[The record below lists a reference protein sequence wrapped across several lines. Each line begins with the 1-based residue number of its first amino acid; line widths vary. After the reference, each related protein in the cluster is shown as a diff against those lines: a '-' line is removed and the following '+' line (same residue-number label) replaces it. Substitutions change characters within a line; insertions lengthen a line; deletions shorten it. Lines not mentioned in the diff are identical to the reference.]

1 MKITLNTTTVL
12 SFLVVASLLGSCKKE
27 ASPDLKDAFLNVIPK
42 PVKAELV
49 EGGAFTVNEMT
60 MLYAEGEGLEVVTRH
75 TTDLTRVTKISDDP
89 QNLNQIDLKIVS
101 DSELGDEGY
110 ELTIEEKKITIAANK
125 PAGIFYGL
133 TTLDQ
138 VSVKDPSTEMLSF
151 ATGKIRDY
159 PTFGWR
165 GSMLDVAR
173 HFFSVED
180 VKRYID
186 LVAAYK
192 INVLHLHLS
201 DDQGWRI
208 EIKSWPKLTEIGGS
222 TQVGGGGGGF
232 YTQEQYKDIVAYA
245 QSRFVN
251 IIPEIDMPSHVE
263 AALASYPELSCDGR
277 KPAVYEGTEVG
288 FNSLCPKGGKQGEL
302 VNKFVNDVVREIS
315 AITPGPYFHVGGD
328 EASKVVKKDDYI
340 NFIKMFKKI
349 VQANNKYMIGWE
361 EVSQSDIGPG
371 DLVQYWHNA
380 KYADTAVRKGA
391 KLIMSPSTKVYLDMK
406 YDSTIK
412 NIGYDWAALIE
423 VDDSYVWNI
432 EDMIPGV
439 TLENVAGVEAPL
451 WSETLKSGKDMEF
464 MLFPRLPG
472 IAELG
477 WNYKGRDWNEYK
489 GRLAKHARFMDEA
502 GINYYKSPKIDWPN
516 KTAVPNP
523 Q

>member
-1 MKITLNTTTVL
+1 
-12 SFLVVASLLGSCKKE
+12 LLTACRQETPPALKE
-27 ASPDLKDAFLNVIPK
+27 AFLNVIPK
-42 PVKAELV
+42 PVKAELAGNGTFIV
-49 EGGAFTVNEMT
+49 DDLT
-60 MLYAEGEGLEVVTRH
+60 MLHTEGEGLEVVAKH
-75 TTDLTRVTKISDDP
+75 TTDLTRVAKVSDDP
-89 QNLNQIDLKIVS
+89 ANLNQINLKIIS
-101 DSELGDEGY
+101 DGELGEEGY
-110 ELTIEEKKITIAANK
+110 ELTIEPKKITIAANK

-138 VSVKDPSTEMLSF
+138 VTVKDPSTGVLSF

-173 HFFSVED
+173 HFFTVDD

-186 LVAAYK
+186 MIAAYK

-208 EIKSWPKLTEIGGS
+208 EIKSWPKLTEVGGQ

-251 IIPEIDMPSHVE
+251 IVPEIDMPSHTE

-277 KPAVYEGTEVG
+277 KPALYEGTEVG
-288 FNSLCPKGGKQGEL
+288 FNSFCPKNEKLINQ
-302 VNKFVNDVVREIS
+302 FVGDVVKEITS
-315 AITPGPYFHVGGD
+315 MTPGPYFHVGGD
-328 EASKVVKKDDYI
+328 EASKVVKKEDYI
-340 NFIKMFKKI
+340 QFIRNFKKI
-349 VQANNKYMIGWE
+349 VQANNKYMVGWE

-371 DLVQYWHNA
+371 DLVQYWHSA
-380 KYADTAVRKGA
+380 EHAAEGVKKGA

-423 VDDSYVWNI
+423 VDDAYLWNI
-432 EDMIPGV
+432 EEMIPGV
-439 TLENVAGVEAPL
+439 TLDNVVGVEAPL
-451 WSETLKSGKDMEF
+451 WSETLKSMKDIEF

-477 WNYKGRDWNEYK
+477 WHYEGRDWNEYK
-489 GRLAKHARFMDEA
+489 TRLAKHAKFMDEW
-502 GINYYKSPKIDWPN
+502 GINYYKSPKIDWPSQN
-516 KTAVPNP
+516 AIQNP

>member
-1 MKITLNTTTVL
+1 MNLILRSVL
-12 SFLVVASLLGSCKKE
+12 VLIVVAMSLTACKQE
-27 ASPDLKDAFLNVIPK
+27 TSPALKDAFLNVIPK
-42 PVKAELV
+42 PVKAELA
-49 EGGAFTVNEMT
+49 ESGAFTVDNAT
-60 MLYAEGEGLEVVTRH
+60 MLYVEGEDLEVVARH
-75 TTDLTRVTKISDDP
+75 TTDLTRVTKVSDDP
-89 QNLNQIDLKIVS
+89 KNLNQIDLRIVN

-138 VSVKDPSTEMLSF
+138 ISVKDPSTEALSF

-186 LVAAYK
+186 MIAAYK
-192 INVLHLHLS
+192 MNVLHLGLS
-201 DDQGWRI
+201 NDQGWRI
-208 EIKSWPKLTEIGGS
+208 EIKSWPKLTEIGS
-222 TQVGGGGGGF
+222 KTQVGGGGGGF

-245 QSRFVN
+245 QSRYVN
-251 IIPEIDMPSHVE
+251 IIPEIDMPSHTE

-277 KPAVYEGTEVG
+277 KPALYEGTEVG
-288 FNSLCPKGGKQGEL
+288 FNSFCPKNDKLINQ
-302 VNKFVNDVVREIS
+302 FVGDVIREITS
-315 AITPGPYFHVGGD
+315 ITPGPYFHIGGD
-328 EASKVVKKDDYI
+328 EASKAVKKDDYI
-340 NFIKMFKKI
+340 RFIKNFKQI
-349 VQANNKYMIGWE
+349 VQANKKYLIGWE
-361 EVSQSDIGPG
+361 EVAQSDIGPG

-380 KYADTAVRKGA
+380 KHADTAVRKGA

-412 NIGYDWAALIE
+412 HIGYDWAALIE
-423 VDDSYVWNI
+423 VDDSYLWNI

-439 TLENVAGVEAPL
+439 TLENVVGVEAPL
-451 WSETLKSGKDMEF
+451 WSETLKSMKDIEF

-472 IAELG
+472 IAEIG
-477 WNYKGRDWNEYK
+477 WHYDGRDWNEYK
-489 GRLAKHARFMDEA
+489 GRLAKHAKFMDEW
-502 GINYYKSPKIDWPN
+502 GINYYKSPKIDWTNQP
-516 KTAVPNP
+516 AVPSP